1 VRFSFFYIATL
12 FSGIPNFLM
21 RVYLVSA
28 ETMYLIKKKVVYINV
43 GKKKKKKKKKKKNI
57 FQNSGIICNR
67 DDM

>member
-43 GKKKKKKKKKKKNI
+43 GKKKKKKKKKKK
-57 FQNSGIICNR
+57 
-67 DDM
+67 